1 MRHKSILFAICIMLL
16 SQAFLTAQQ
25 GQGVGLEFTSAGK
38 TFVFGEIAVFE
49 IGVGAQA
56 HLGDGSFS
64 FVEDLMVGTRLGIV
78 LPLAGPGRKISLGAE
93 GWTAFS
99 LGDIEYLEYVDLSLR
114 IGLYQYINDQVRI
127 EGLFFPLSISTRE
140 VDTGVDNW
148 YLAATFMKA
157 EVAVAFL
164 F

>member
-1 MRHKSILFAICIMLL
+1 
-16 SQAFLTAQQ
+16 
-25 GQGVGLEFTSAGK
+25 
-38 TFVFGEIAVFE
+38 
-49 IGVGAQA
+49 VGAQA